1 MINSQVPVARK
12 QGLVVQEM
20 PEEVL
25 IYDLDTNKA
34 HCLNNT
40 AAFVWKSCNGNNSV
54 ADIAKMFESDMGKP
68 VEEDLVWLAIEQ
80 LNDKNLLSGDLTPT
94 FKKGQSRR
102 DVIKKIG
109 FASMIALPIVASLAA
124 PTSVL
129 AATSCNCP
137 AGVGDCIAQPTCGQT
152 CNGGTGRCV

>member
-1 MINSQVPVARK
+1 MINSQMPEARK

-20 PEEVL
+20 PDEVL

-40 AAFVWKSCNGNNSV
+40 AAFVWKSCDGKNTV
-54 ADIAKMFESDMGKP
+54 TDIAKMFEMNAGKT
-68 VEEDLVWLAIEQ
+68 VSEDLVWLAIEQ
-80 LNDKNLLSGDLTPT
+80 LNDKKLLNAEMSST
-94 FKKGQSRR
+94 FKGHNRR

-129 AATSCNCP
+129 ANVSCSCANPAACAGTTCP
-137 AGVGDCIAQPTCGQT
+137 STT
-152 CNGGTGRCV
+152 NCNGSGVCAP